1 MPRLIA
7 VDLGAHHVKVCTYR
21 QSGRQFVFE
30 ERHAQ
35 HVPQDGA
42 PPTLEQR
49 LVALDALLDDV
60 PTLRASGAD
69 RVVAALPAHV
79 AAFHRIKM
87 PFSDPAQIEKTLPFA
102 VENEVPFE
110 LDDMVMGWRIAAVE
124 GQTQILTALATHDT
138 VSDWLEGLDERG
150 LDPAMLYVDG
160 DVYGPWASPSS
171 DTNIADE
178 ITDVLEAPTDVLE
191 GRPKAKLV
199 AVVDVGHADTVV
211 SVVRDGMVQYSRSI
225 NVAGWNFTQA
235 IMAAKGCTWSEA
247 EALKHGATLADEDIT
262 DPGMPRHS
270 GYRSLDLASRQGV
283 DAAIG
288 LLLAE
293 LRSSLI
299 KAEDTLDGEVVEV
312 LLCGGS
318 ARIDELWDYIAQD
331 LGVPVKPVRDPM
343 GEGTPPSFALA
354 QAMAGMA
361 MEGAPHAIDLRV
373 GKLAY
378 RGGTDWLRQGLVLGF
393 IGIASFVI
401 VATPLTAIRWIDMHM
416 EQSKAETM
424 IEEMMAETLPD
435 VRFDPDNMRKN
446 AALMAAGSEDMVQRA
461 EALGDAGGVPP
472 TIQLVYDLTAAF
484 PDPSEVAVEVKDLT
498 VTRESVS
505 FNAETQ
511 GYAGSAAVEEK
522 LKATPRFANAVK
534 GTETKQS
541 NGTVRFPITIALG
554 DADEEE
560 G

>member
-7 VDLGAHHVKVCTYR
+7 VDLGSHHVKVCTYR
-21 QSGRQFVFE
+21 QAGRQFVFE

-35 HVPQDGA
+35 HVPQDGT

-69 RVVAALPAHV
+69 RVVASLPGHI
-79 AAFHRIKM
+79 AAFHRVKI
-87 PFSDPAQIEKTLPFA
+87 PFTDPAQIEKTLPFA

-110 LDDMVMGWRIAAVE
+110 LDDMVMGWRIAAIE
-124 GQTQILTALATHDT
+124 GQTQVLTALATHDS
-138 VSDWLEGLDERG
+138 VSDLLDGLAERG
-150 LDPAMLYVDG
+150 LDPASLHVDG
-160 DVYGPWASPSS
+160 DVYGTWASPP
-171 DTNIADE
+171 DDIAVD
-178 ITDVLEAPTDVLE
+178 DPTDVLE
-191 GRPKAKLV
+191 GVPVAKLV

-211 SVVRDGMVQYSRSI
+211 SVVREGSVQYSRSI
-225 NVAGWNFTQA
+225 TVAGWNFTTAIAQA
-235 IMAAKGCTWSEA
+235 MGCSWQEA
-247 EALKHGATLADEDIT
+247 EAYKHGAALADDDIT
-262 DPGMPRHS
+262 DPGLPRHS
-270 GYRSLDLASRQGV
+270 GYRSLTLAARQAV
-283 DAAIG
+283 DASIG

-293 LRSSLI
+293 LRSTLI
-299 KAEDTLDGEVVEV
+299 KAEDTLGGEVVEV
-312 LLCGGS
+312 HLCGGS

-331 LGVPVKPVRDPM
+331 LGVAVKPARDPM

-354 QAMAGMA
+354 QALAGVA
-361 MEGAPHAIDLRV
+361 IAGQRSSIDLRV

-378 RGGTDWLRQGLVLGF
+378 RGGGDWLRQGLGLGL
-393 IGIASFVI
+393 IGIVSFVV
-401 VATPLTAIRWIDMHM
+401 VAIPLTGIRWVGMHI
-416 EQSKAETM
+416 EQGKAETM
-424 IEEMMAETLPD
+424 IEEMMTETLPE
-435 VRFDPDNMRKN
+435 VRFNPESMRGN
-446 AALMAAGSEDMVQRA
+446 AALMRAGADDMVQRA
-461 EALGDAGGVPP
+461 SALGDAGGVPP

-484 PDPSEVAVEVKDLT
+484 PDPDEVKVEVQDLT
-498 VTRESVS
+498 VSREAVS

-541 NGTVRFPITIALG
+541 NGQVRFPITIELG
-554 DADEEE
+554 DVAEEE